1 MKRSVQDYK
10 QTWVT
15 TATSIIALVFVV
27 LVSFNL
33 ITPEQSGEVQKYLT
47 DFLFAVSA
55 GITAVASI
63 IAIFKGDR

>member
-1 MKRSVQDYK
+1 MKRSVRDYK

-33 ITPEQSGEVQKYLT
+33 ITPEQTGEAQQLLT
-47 DFLFAVSA
+47 DLLYAVSA
-55 GITAVASI
+55 GITAVASL